1 MRCEAKIELHTS
13 LATEFDAEKLES
25 FISEVNFGTASED
38 CASYIVLSPNS
49 NGQSS
54 LFRKIIPSGD
64 WRLDSG
70 GQKNDYKQKE
80 RGDDHFD
87 GRGSSNWREHLHRF
101 MEQLVGM

>member
-49 NGQSS
+49 NG
-54 LFRKIIPSGD
+54 
-64 WRLDSG
+64 
-70 GQKNDYKQKE
+70 
-80 RGDDHFD
+80 
-87 GRGSSNWREHLHRF
+87 
-101 MEQLVGM
+101 

>member
-1 MRCEAKIELHTS
+1 MRSEAKIELHTS

-54 LFRKIIPSGD
+54 GRKIIPSGD

-87 GRGSSNWREHLHRF
+87 GRGSSNWRQHLHRF
-101 MEQLVGM
+101 MEQLVGI